1 MSILKQEMKTLAWQA
16 GGSYKTVHDRMALAQ
31 RFFERLLGQN
41 VQIRRVEQLKAKHI
55 ENYVRERLAQN
66 ITKRSLQNE
75 MAAIRCLLKQAGRD
89 RLAASERLSNKSLG
103 LSGASRNGTRQA
115 ITKEHYRQVLET
127 ARAKDAGMAAA
138 LELSRLMGLRSQ
150 EAVQCAQSLRTWKQA
165 LEHGE
170 TRQTVV
176 FGTKGGRPR
185 ETMILDI
192 GAVRKALDNALSVT
206 ENRNGRL
213 IDKPDLKS
221 AMKYWHG
228 QASRIGLT
236 GAYSPHSLR
245 YAWAQDAIRHY
256 LAQGFSEKEAL
267 ALTAMDLGLATGAGG
282 MWHRSMGVEAKD
294 DFCAGAVKREKAE
307 RGKGR

>member
-1 MSILKQEMKTLAWQA
+1 MSFLEQEMKTLARQA
-16 GGSYKTVHDRMALAQ
+16 GGSHKTVHDRMALAQ
-31 RFFERLLGQN
+31 RFCDRLLEQN
-41 VQIRRVEQLKAKHI
+41 VQIRRVEQLKARHI
-55 ENYVRERLAQN
+55 ESYFRERLEQG

-89 RLAASERLSNKSLG
+89 RLADSERLSNKSLG
-103 LSGASRNGTRQA
+103 LSGASRNGTRKA
-115 ITKEHYRQVLET
+115 ITAEHYQQVLET

-138 LELSRLMGLRSQ
+138 LELSRMMGLRSQ
-150 EAVQCAQSLRTWKQA
+150 EAVQCVQSLGTWKQA

-170 TRQTVV
+170 TRLTVV

-185 ETMILDI
+185 ETIILDA
-192 GAVRKALDNALSVT
+192 GAVRKALGNALAVA
-206 ENRNGRL
+206 EQRNGRL

-267 ALTAMDLGLATGAGG
+267 ALTAMDLGHGDG
-282 MWHRSMGVEAKD
+282 
-294 DFCAGAVKREKAE
+294 
-307 RGKGR
+307 RGRYVAQVYGR

>member
-1 MSILKQEMKTLAWQA
+1 MGILEQEMKTLARQA
-16 GGSYKTVHDRMALAQ
+16 GGSHKTVHDRIRLAQ
-31 RFFERLLGQN
+31 RFCDRLVVMQN
-41 VQIRRVEQLKAKHI
+41 VQIRRVEQLKARHVESYI
-55 ENYVRERLAQN
+55 RERLAQG

-89 RLAASERLSNKSLG
+89 RLAISERLSNKSLG

-115 ITKEHYRQVLET
+115 ITAEYYRQVLET
-127 ARAKDAGMAAA
+127 AREKDTGMAAA

-165 LEHGE
+165 LERGE
-170 TRQTVV
+170 TRLTVV

-185 ETMILDI
+185 ETIILDV
-192 GAVRKALDNALSVT
+192 GAVRKALENALSVA
-206 ENRNGRL
+206 EQRNGRL

-267 ALTAMDLGLATGAGG
+267 ALVAMDLGHGDG
-282 MWHRSMGVEAKD
+282 
-294 DFCAGAVKREKAE
+294 
-307 RGKGR
+307 RGRYVAQVYGR